1 MDVPAQAGRT
11 RQNTALL
18 DWYGATGRRPSF
30 RSSPDAWGVLVSE
43 VMLQQTQV
51 ARVDVAWPR
60 FIERYPTPK
69 AAADAPVAALVRAWS
84 GLGYNRRAVALHRAA
99 RLIVERHGGVV
110 PESLEALEA
119 LPGVGPYTA
128 RAVAAIGYGRP
139 VAAVDTNVRRV
150 VGRFIGGAAVAIAAP
165 TAAAARLQ
173 AVADALIDPL
183 DAARWTH
190 AVMDLG
196 ATICR
201 PTSPR
206 CQDCPLLSWCR
217 FAASTHTAGGGR
229 PASPPPAPRSG
240 RPRFDTTNRWL
251 RGRIIERL
259 REAPDGGWLMIE
271 GPIGSHPAQAVAA
284 ALAALERDGLLE
296 RRHDGAARL
305 PSSAP

>member
-1 MDVPAQAGRT
+1 MDAPDQAGRT
-11 RQNTALL
+11 PYNTALL
-18 DWYGATGRRPSF
+18 DWYHATGRRPSF
-30 RSSPDAWGVLVSE
+30 RSSPDVWGVLVSE

-51 ARVDVAWPR
+51 ARVDAAWPR
-60 FIERYPTPK
+60 FIERYPTPM
-69 AAADAPVAALVRAWS
+69 AAAEAPVAALVRAWS

-110 PESLEALEA
+110 PGSLEALEA

-150 VGRFIGGAAVAIAAP
+150 VGRFSGDAAVAAAAP

-173 AVADALIDPL
+173 AVADGLIDPL
-183 DAARWTH
+183 EAARWTH

-196 ATICR
+196 ATVCR
-201 PTSPR
+201 PRSPR
-206 CQDCPLLSWCR
+206 CQDCPLRSWCR
-217 FAASTHTAGGGR
+217 FAASTVAAVGCR
-229 PASPPPAPRSG
+229 AASPAASRSR
-240 RPRFDTTNRWL
+240 RPRFDTTSRWL
-251 RGRIIERL
+251 RGRIIQRL
-259 REAPDGGWLMIE
+259 RKAPDGGWLMIE
-271 GPIGSHPAQAVAA
+271 GRIGSHPGQAVAA